1 MTFRLRY
8 FLIFLIVLATE
19 ILIALFVRDNFIRP
33 YLGDLLVVVLI
44 YAFVRAFFRI
54 SVKPAAALVLA
65 FAFFVEL
72 MQYMDIVDALGL
84 RGNKAARIAIGMSFS
99 WEDLAMYVLG
109 TALVLFAEMWFARAS
124 SGGGAA
130 KTP

>member
-8 FLIFLIVLATE
+8 FAIFLFVLAIE

-54 SVKPAAALVLA
+54 SIKPAAILVLA

-72 MQYMDIVDALGL
+72 TQYLDIVGTLGL
-84 RGNKAARIAIGMSFS
+84 SDNKAARIAIGMSFS

-109 TALVLFAEMWFARAS
+109 IALVLFAEKRIARS
-124 SGGGAA
+124 S
-130 KTP
+130 TD